1 MGLVGKTCP
10 GCAYC
15 VHSNK
20 NLMKCFP
27 ESEDCKKEYDLETS
41 CCCDF
46 FEKRKTS
53 PIIEKT
59 KAYFLVTGFDVA
71 NGDDMTLTRRLKR

>member
-1 MGLVGKTCP
+1 MGIVGKSCP

-27 ESEDCKKEYDLETS
+27 ESEDCKKEYDLDPTDFETS

-46 FEKRKTS
+46 FEK
-53 PIIEKT
+53 E
-59 KAYFLVTGFDVA
+59 VT
-71 NGDDMTLTRRLKR
+71 